1 MLCAKL
7 IYSTVTLPSLTQSY
21 IIIIISRLHNRWC
34 NVLPNHAAAAILFI
48 NPVSELTIWHVA
60 LERFRHNH
68 HIEHNTYRIIRI
80 NNHIPIPTMSKTL
93 NNKKDI
99 NTIARI
105 PIIKSDLLTKSLTP
119 QIIIVTVKSNV
130 ANSLS

>member
-1 MLCAKL
+1 
-7 IYSTVTLPSLTQSY
+7 
-21 IIIIISRLHNRWC
+21 
-34 NVLPNHAAAAILFI
+34 
-48 NPVSELTIWHVA
+48 
-60 LERFRHNH
+60 
-68 HIEHNTYRIIRI
+68 
-80 NNHIPIPTMSKTL
+80 MSKTL